1 MHTKTEN
8 RAGKMTQG
16 AGPEFKLQYHKK
28 KKKKNQK
35 NIAREW
41 KAECPSLSRPAIWE
55 IQMPWCF
62 VIGLVWEL
70 RGDRN
75 LGSK

>member
-28 KKKKNQK
+28 KKKKPNKQCK
-35 NIAREW
+35 GME
-41 KAECPSLSRPAIWE
+41 SRVPQSVQTCHLGNSDALVLCYWA
-55 IQMPWCF
+55 
-62 VIGLVWEL
+62 GLGAAWGQEF
-70 RGDRN
+70 GI
-75 LGSK
+75 